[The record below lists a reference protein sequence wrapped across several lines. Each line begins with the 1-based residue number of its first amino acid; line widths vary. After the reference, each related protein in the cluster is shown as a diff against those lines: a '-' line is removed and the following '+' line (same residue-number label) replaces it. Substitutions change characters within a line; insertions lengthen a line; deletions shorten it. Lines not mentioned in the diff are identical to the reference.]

1 MRVLT
6 CLLVAAVVLVPCVQ
20 SQVPQEA
27 ALVTVQAVNQPIA
40 EFVNYLR
47 ERSGA
52 NILMAKGLEAQV
64 TLSLREAPWRTVLD
78 LAAEQSGCVVSQR
91 GGVLLVERPPRVTF
105 EFAGAE
111 IKTVIDAIAKVSGTS
126 IVSAPDVEGPV
137 WLRLKDVP
145 WRTALDTVAR
155 TLGFVVVDEAY
166 GILRVVRPSSLEAQ
180 LTTRVLPVRYLRPPP
195 TYAPQIKS
203 EYALKAAAK
212 VGGDPEQDFAL
223 LRALRNALTS
233 AGKLEYFAT
242 NNIIVVKDI
251 PPVVDEVERMLARM
265 DVEPA
270 QVYIDVKFITT
281 TNTDA
286 LSYGLDIGSGGL
298 SASIG
303 GGSMPTRLPFHL
315 GPGGWNGGLLASTD
329 PAGTPGLSAA
339 ALEGAMRYGTLD
351 FTQMAVTLNLL
362 KEDQGTR
369 IVQAP
374 KLLALDNQEATIFVG
389 RTVRFAE
396 TVAESNQN
404 GGLTYSIK
412 EAANSPVQTGFQ
424 LYLVPHVIPGTDK
437 VMMTVIPEAEQ
448 LVGNSAELPGFQVF
462 SSGEGA
468 NRVSIALPQVA
479 SSTLVTTLLLESNQT
494 AVIGGLIGESQTDL
508 ERGIPLLGDLPII
521 GALFRSKQESNS
533 KESLL
538 IFITPRILRDSNDM
552 ARFLDAEER
561 VREEA
566 IQAEMMRVMG
576 APTGP
581 KRAVAPAESGGG
593 N

>member
-1 MRVLT
+1 MRCLT
-6 CLLVAAVVLVPCVQ
+6 PILLALFVIAPCVV
-20 SQVPQEA
+20 SQVPQAA
-27 ALVTVQAVNQPIA
+27 ALVTVQVTDQPIA
-40 EFVNYLR
+40 DFVNHLR

-52 NILMAKGLEAQV
+52 NILIAPGLAAKV
-64 TLSLREAPWRTVLD
+64 TLSLNDAPWRTVLD
-78 LAAEQSGCVVSQR
+78 IAAEQSGCVVSQR
-91 GGVLLVERPPRVTF
+91 GGILLVERPPRVTF

-111 IKTVIDAIAKVSGTS
+111 IKSVIDAIAKVSGMS

-137 WLRLKDVP
+137 WLRLRDVP

-155 TLGFVVVDEAY
+155 ALGFVVVDEAH
-166 GILRVVRPSSLEAQ
+166 GILRVVRPSALEAQ
-180 LTTRVLPVRYLRPPP
+180 LTTRVLAVRYLRPPP
-195 TYAPQIKS
+195 AYSPQIKS
-203 EYALKAAAK
+203 EYAQKTGAKAPSA
-212 VGGDPEQDFAL
+212 DPEQDFAL
-223 LRALRNALTS
+223 LRALRNALTA
-233 AGKLEYFAT
+233 AGKIEYFAS
-242 NNIIVVKDI
+242 NNMLVVKDI
-251 PPVVDEVERMLARM
+251 PPVVDEVERMLALM
-265 DVEPA
+265 DIEPA

-281 TNTDA
+281 TNVDA

-315 GPGGWNGGLLASTD
+315 GPGGWNGGLVASET
-329 PAGTPGLSAA
+329 GITPGLPAA
-339 ALEGAMRYGTLD
+339 ALESAMRYGTLD

-424 LYLVPHVIPGTDK
+424 LYLVPHVVAGTDK

-462 SSGEGA
+462 TSGEGA

-479 SSTLVTTLLLESNQT
+479 SSTLVTTLLLESGQT
-494 AVIGGLIGESQTDL
+494 AVIGGLISNSETDL
-508 ERGIPLLGDLPII
+508 DRGIPLLGDLPLI
-521 GALFRSKQESNS
+521 GALFRSKQKSHVE
-533 KESLL
+533 ESLL
-538 IFITPRILRDSNDM
+538 IFITPRILRDRSDM
-552 ARFLDAEER
+552 AKFLDLEER
-561 VREEA
+561 IREEA
-566 IQAEMMRVMG
+566 IQAEVMRVMG

-581 KRAVAPAESGGG
+581 KREEAPVPAEAGK
-593 N
+593 